1 MKLFSALLIAIG
13 IHLGLAALLVFYF
26 DLGLNSE
33 KIAKLDVSSVELSLS
48 DKESESAAPND
59 SMPTIK
65 EEARS
70 IVEKVVS
77 PVFEKGDIEIAG
89 TPPEIAP
96 LVMPEVE
103 VVVAPKMETPK
114 PLEAVAK
121 SEQNNVR
128 EAPQQARVE
137 AKQNPK
143 RPIKPKYPKLARER
157 GEEGAIRLKLG
168 INARGLV
175 ENIEILSSTGFK
187 LLDEAAIKAV
197 KAAKFIPAHI
207 DGEAVFS
214 TSEIKLEFKLK

>member
-1 MKLFSALLIAIG
+1 MKFFSALLIAIV

-26 DLGLNSE
+26 DLSLNSE

-48 DKESESAAPND
+48 EKESESAAVND
-59 SMPTIK
+59 SMPSIK
-65 EEARS
+65 EEARP
-70 IVEKVVS
+70 IVEEVVS

-114 PLEAVAK
+114 PLETVAK
-121 SEQNNVR
+121 SEQNNIVP
-128 EAPQQARVE
+128 APKRARVH
-137 AKQNPK
+137 AKPSLKEPIVVEYPELANK
-143 RPIKPKYPKLARER
+143 RKKQGVIM
-157 GEEGAIRLKLG
+157 LKLG

-197 KAAKFIPAHI
+197 KAAKFIPAQI

-214 TSEIKLEFKLK
+214 TSEIKFEFKLR

>member
-1 MKLFSALLIAIG
+1 MKLFSALLIAIV

-26 DLGLNSE
+26 DLGVKPD

-48 DKESESAAPND
+48 EDESETAAPND
-59 SMPTIK
+59 IMPTIR

-77 PVFEKGDIEIAG
+77 PVFENGDIEIAG

-96 LVMPEVE
+96 LVMPEVK
-103 VVVAPKMETPK
+103 VAVTPKMETPK
-114 PLEAVAK
+114 PLETVAK

-128 EAPQQARVE
+128 EAPQQARIE

-143 RPIKPKYPKLARER
+143 RPIKPKYPDLARER
-157 GEEGAIRLKLG
+157 GEQGAIRLKLG
-168 INARGLV
+168 INAKGLV

-197 KAAKFIPAHI
+197 KAAKFIPAQI
-207 DGEAVFS
+207 EGEAVFS
-214 TSEIKLEFKLK
+214 TSEIKLEFKLR

>member
-1 MKLFSALLIAIG
+1 MKLFSALLIAII

-26 DLGLNSE
+26 DLGVKPD

-48 DKESESAAPND
+48 EDESETAAPND
-59 SMPTIK
+59 TMPTIK

-77 PVFEKGDIEIAG
+77 PVFENGDIEIAG

-96 LVMPEVE
+96 LVMSEVE
-103 VVVAPKMETPK
+103 VVVTPKMETPK
-114 PLEAVAK
+114 PLETVAK
-121 SEQNNVR
+121 SEQNNVSQ
-128 EAPQQARVE
+128 APQQARIE

-143 RPIKPKYPKLARER
+143 RPIKPKYPDLARER
-157 GEEGAIRLKLG
+157 GEQGAIRLKLG
-168 INARGLV
+168 INAKGLV

-197 KAAKFIPAHI
+197 KAAKFIPAQI
-207 DGEAVFS
+207 EGEAVFS
-214 TSEIKLEFKLK
+214 TSEIKLEFKLR

>member
-1 MKLFSALLIAIG
+1 MKLFSALLIAIV

-26 DLGLNSE
+26 DLGVKPD

-48 DKESESAAPND
+48 EDESETAAPND
-59 SMPTIK
+59 IMPTIR

-77 PVFEKGDIEIAG
+77 PVFENGDIEIAG

-96 LVMPEVE
+96 LVMPEVK
-103 VVVAPKMETPK
+103 VVVTPKMETPK
-114 PLEAVAK
+114 PLETVAK

-128 EAPQQARVE
+128 EAPQQARIE

-143 RPIKPKYPKLARER
+143 RPIKPKYPDLARER
-157 GEEGAIRLKLG
+157 GEQGAIRLKLG
-168 INARGLV
+168 INAKGLV

-197 KAAKFIPAHI
+197 KAAKFIPAQI
-207 DGEAVFS
+207 EGEAVFS
-214 TSEIKLEFKLK
+214 TSEIKLEFKLR

>member
-1 MKLFSALLIAIG
+1 MKLFSALLIAIV

-48 DKESESAAPND
+48 EKESESAAVND
-59 SMPTIK
+59 SMPSIK

-70 IVEKVVS
+70 IVEEVVS

-103 VVVAPKMETPK
+103 VVVALKMETPK
-114 PLEAVAK
+114 PLETVAK

-137 AKQNPK
+137 AKQNPN

-157 GEEGAIRLKLG
+157 GEQGVIWLKLG

-175 ENIEILSSTGFK
+175 ENIEILKPTGFK

-214 TSEIKLEFKLK
+214 TSDIKLEFKLK

>member
-1 MKLFSALLIAIG
+1 MKLFSALLIAIV

-26 DLGLNSE
+26 DLGVKPD

-48 DKESESAAPND
+48 EDESETAAPND
-59 SMPTIK
+59 TMPTIK

-77 PVFEKGDIEIAG
+77 PVFENGDIEIAG

-103 VVVAPKMETPK
+103 VVVTPKMETPK
-114 PLEAVAK
+114 PIETVAK

-128 EAPQQARVE
+128 EAPQQARIE

-143 RPIKPKYPKLARER
+143 RPIKPKYPDLARER
-157 GEEGAIRLKLG
+157 GEQGAIRLKLG
-168 INARGLV
+168 INAKGLV

-197 KAAKFIPAHI
+197 KAAKFIPAQI
-207 DGEAVFS
+207 DGAAVFS
-214 TSEIKLEFKLK
+214 TSEIKLEFKLR

>member
-1 MKLFSALLIAIG
+1 MKLFSALLIAIV

-26 DLGLNSE
+26 DLGVKPD

-48 DKESESAAPND
+48 EDESETAAPND
-59 SMPTIK
+59 TMPTIK

-77 PVFEKGDIEIAG
+77 PVFENGDIEIAG

-103 VVVAPKMETPK
+103 VVVTPKMETPK
-114 PLEAVAK
+114 PLETVAK
-121 SEQNNVR
+121 SEQNNVSQ
-128 EAPQQARVE
+128 APQQARIE

-143 RPIKPKYPKLARER
+143 RPIKPKYPDLARER
-157 GEEGAIRLKLG
+157 GEQGAIRLKLG
-168 INARGLV
+168 INAKGLV

-197 KAAKFIPAHI
+197 KAAKFIPAQI
-207 DGEAVFS
+207 EGEAVFS
-214 TSEIKLEFKLK
+214 TSEIKLEFKLR

>member
-1 MKLFSALLIAIG
+1 MKLFSALLIAIV

-26 DLGLNSE
+26 DLGVKPD

-48 DKESESAAPND
+48 EDESETAAPND
-59 SMPTIK
+59 IMPTIR

-77 PVFEKGDIEIAG
+77 PVFENGDIEIAG

-103 VVVAPKMETPK
+103 VAVTPKMETPK
-114 PLEAVAK
+114 PLETVAK

-128 EAPQQARVE
+128 EAPQQARIE

-143 RPIKPKYPKLARER
+143 RPIKPKYPDLARER
-157 GEEGAIRLKLG
+157 GEQGAIRLKLG
-168 INARGLV
+168 INAKGLV

-197 KAAKFIPAHI
+197 KAAKFIPAQI
-207 DGEAVFS
+207 EGEAVFS
-214 TSEIKLEFKLK
+214 TSEIKLEFKLR

>member
-1 MKLFSALLIAIG
+1 MKLFSALLIAIV

-26 DLGLNSE
+26 DLGVKPD

-48 DKESESAAPND
+48 EDESETAAPND
-59 SMPTIK
+59 TMPTIR
-65 EEARS
+65 EEVRS
-70 IVEKVVS
+70 IVEKVAS
-77 PVFEKGDIEIAG
+77 PVFENGDIEIAG

-103 VVVAPKMETPK
+103 VAVTPKMETPK
-114 PLEAVAK
+114 PIETVAK

-128 EAPQQARVE
+128 EAPQQARIE

-143 RPIKPKYPKLARER
+143 RPIKPKYPDLARER
-157 GEEGAIRLKLG
+157 GEQGAIRLKLG
-168 INARGLV
+168 INAKGLV

-197 KAAKFIPAHI
+197 KAAKFIPAQI
-207 DGEAVFS
+207 DGAAVFS
-214 TSEIKLEFKLK
+214 TSEIKLEFKLR

>member
-1 MKLFSALLIAIG
+1 MKFFSALIIAVV
-13 IHLGLAALLVFYF
+13 IHLGLVALLVFYF
-26 DLGLNSE
+26 DLGVKPD

-48 DKESESAAPND
+48 EKESESAAPND
-59 SMPTIK
+59 TMPTIK

-70 IVEKVVS
+70 IVEEVVS

-103 VVVAPKMETPK
+103 VVVTPKMETPK
-114 PLEAVAK
+114 PLETVAK
-121 SEQNNVR
+121 SEQNNVS

-137 AKQNPK
+137 AKQNPN

-197 KAAKFIPAHI
+197 KAAKFIPAQI

-214 TSEIKLEFKLK
+214 TSEIKFEFKLR

>member
-1 MKLFSALLIAIG
+1 MKLFSALLIAIV

-26 DLGLNSE
+26 DLGVKPD

-48 DKESESAAPND
+48 EDESETAAPND
-59 SMPTIK
+59 IMPTIR

-77 PVFEKGDIEIAG
+77 PVFENGDIEIAG

-96 LVMPEVE
+96 LVMPEVK
-103 VVVAPKMETPK
+103 VAVTPKMETPK
-114 PLEAVAK
+114 PIETVAK

-128 EAPQQARVE
+128 EAPQQARIE

-143 RPIKPKYPKLARER
+143 RPIKPKYPDLARER
-157 GEEGAIRLKLG
+157 GEQGAIRLKLG
-168 INARGLV
+168 INAKGLV

-197 KAAKFIPAHI
+197 KAAKFIPAQI
-207 DGEAVFS
+207 EGEAVFS
-214 TSEIKLEFKLK
+214 ISEIKLEFKLR